1 MIFTARQ
8 LEDLHKTNGHV
19 VLPYGARLTPL
30 AVDWARAKKIVVGY
44 GPDELVKAL
53 GNGAPKAVGVG
64 EGAKPQ
70 AAAGAPGAFLWWCDG
85 PCGAAKAAVGSQA
98 KESSLSAVDLPGD
111 AKQLVP
117 VIKQIAAAVKNGK
130 STGGVLLVQSGA
142 AAVVLAN
149 RCPSLRAI
157 LGTTLE
163 SLEAGISQV
172 AANLLIIE
180 YPGKTFPQ
188 IRNLLSRFV
197 RAKRELSED
206 VKRQMQE
213 LAAEPASGGGCG
225 CGGGKH

>member
-30 AVDWARAKKIVVGY
+30 AVDWAKGKKIAIGY
-44 GPDELVKAL
+44 GPDELVKSQ
-53 GNGAPKAVGVG
+53 GHGA
-64 EGAKPQ
+64 AKPQ
-70 AAAGAPGAFLWWCDG
+70 AALADAPAGAYLWWCDG
-85 PCGAAKAAVGSQA
+85 PCGAAKAAVGAQG
-98 KESSLSAVDLPGD
+98 KESSIAAIDLTPD
-111 AKQLVP
+111 PKQLVP

-130 STGGVLLVQSGA
+130 SAGGVLLVHSGA

-149 RCPSLRAI
+149 RCPALRAI

-172 AANLLIIE
+172 AANVLVIE

-188 IRNLLSRFV
+188 IKNLLSRFV
-197 RAKRELSED
+197 RAKRELGDD
-206 VKRQMQE
+206 VKRQMLE
-213 LAAEPASGGGCG
+213 LSVEPASAGCG
-225 CGGGKH
+225 CGGGGRH